1 MGNSRIWELIKKGKR
16 RGKDEKRGRKKRE
29 MRKISKEEEE
39 ENYQALS
46 RLPQLPGTREEHRAV
61 CWW

>member
-1 MGNSRIWELIKKGKR
+1 
-16 RGKDEKRGRKKRE
+16 

-46 RLPQLPGTREEHRAV
+46 RLPQLPGTLEEHRAV
-61 CWW
+61 AGGEEMGMH